1 MKSAAHQSSNPN
13 LGNLGTQPQHVRSAV
28 MALTL
33 VALTGCFPSRQAQAP
48 SIASGYPAAEN
59 ALRNPTPQDF
69 PKPIISEVAIG
80 NPVTSDAKIPPL
92 ATVPVK
98 GLMQTTRPDDRTQKV
113 MPNLGRDP
121 FAASLATELQPPALT
136 QFGTPKSRQTVPIW
150 SKPSAKSAATSALR
164 SQKPTVP
171 QIPRLRSIGRPTASS
186 NLPTVPVPNTL
197 PPHAAPV
204 PIESLPVISPT
215 ALADQVEIT
224 GVVQVG
230 DRVMAIAKAPE
241 ETSAHYVNTGDRLSS
256 GRVIVR
262 EIRTGRSPS
271 VVLEQNGQKVVK
283 SIGANRTPNLTTT
296 IRSFGLRSYP

>member
-1 MKSAAHQSSNPN
+1 MKSAAHRSSNPN

-33 VALTGCFPSRQAQAP
+33 VALTGCLPSRQAQAP
-48 SIASGYPAAEN
+48 SIASGHPAAEN

-150 SKPSAKSAATSALR
+150 SKSAATSALR

-171 QIPRLRSIGRPTASS
+171 QIPQLRSIGRPTASS

-197 PPHAAPV
+197 PPLAAPV

-262 EIRTGRSPS
+262 EIRMGRSPS

-283 SIGANRTPNLTTT
+283 SIGANRTPNLTATT
-296 IRSFGLRSYP
+296 RSFGLRSYP